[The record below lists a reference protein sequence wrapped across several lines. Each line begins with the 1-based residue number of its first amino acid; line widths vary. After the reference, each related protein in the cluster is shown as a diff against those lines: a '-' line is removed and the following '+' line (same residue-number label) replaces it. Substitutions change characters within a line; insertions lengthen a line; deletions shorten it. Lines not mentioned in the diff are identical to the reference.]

1 MKKIIWRNLSR
12 NKRAKVLERPT
23 ISLKNIKNEVSKII
37 EKVKSKGDIALFD
50 LSIKYD
56 LVEIDSLQVSEKEFE
71 QAEKSLSEE
80 TIKALKEA
88 YASIEIFH
96 KAQKPNNLSIE
107 TNSGVLCERIFVP
120 IQNIGLYVPAG
131 TAPLP
136 STAMM
141 LGVPAQIAKCP
152 IKILCSPP
160 EPDGNCNAEILFV
173 AKMCGINNVF
183 KVGGAQAIA
192 AMAYGTSTIPKVD
205 KIYGPGNAWV
215 TEAKTQVSQDSFGLS
230 RDMPAGPSELL
241 VIADKSSNP
250 NFVASDLLSQAEH
263 GHDSQVILVTDN
275 EKLCDKV
282 LEEIKIQIPTRE
294 RRNIIEQSIK
304 SSRAIV
310 VDDISK
316 AIEISN
322 SYAPEHLILNVDQP
336 RSMLSDIISAGS
348 IFLGPWSPESIGDYC
363 SGTNHVLPTYGYA
376 KSISSLGVVDFM
388 KSMTIQELTKEGIK
402 KIGSTGIKIADLEG
416 LDAHSYAIKT
426 RLASLK

>member
-1 MKKIIWRNLSR
+1 M
-12 NKRAKVLERPT
+12 
-23 ISLKNIKNEVSKII
+23 
-37 EKVKSKGDIALFD
+37 
-50 LSIKYD
+50 
-56 LVEIDSLQVSEKEFE
+56 
-71 QAEKSLSEE
+71 
-80 TIKALKEA
+80 
-88 YASIEIFH
+88 
-96 KAQKPNNLSIE
+96 
-107 TNSGVLCERIFVP
+107 
-120 IQNIGLYVPAG
+120 
-131 TAPLP
+131 
-136 STAMM
+136 
-141 LGVPAQIAKCP
+141 
-152 IKILCSPP
+152 
-160 EPDGNCNAEILFV
+160 
-173 AKMCGINNVF
+173 
-183 KVGGAQAIA
+183 
-192 AMAYGTSTIPKVD
+192 
-205 KIYGPGNAWV
+205 
-215 TEAKTQVSQDSFGLS
+215 
-230 RDMPAGPSELL
+230 
-241 VIADKSSNP
+241 
-250 NFVASDLLSQAEH
+250 LSQAEH

-402 KIGSTGIKIADLEG
+402 KIGPTGIKIADLEG